1 MANVVEILVTARN
14 ATKEGFAAAEAESGG
29 FASKMQTVGLIG
41 AAALGAVAVASVDM
55 ASQFNSSA
63 TRLITSA
70 GETTKNIG
78 MVKQGMLDMAGQ
90 VGMSADD
97 LAKGM
102 YTVESAG
109 FHGAD
114 GLVVLKAAAQG
125 AKDENA
131 QLGTVA
137 NAVTDVLTDYHLKAS
152 SAADVTSKLVTAVS
166 FGKTN
171 FQDFSGAMSVV
182 LPLASSLHISLADV
196 TGTMAEMTA
205 HGISADEAAQQIAN
219 TMRHLAV
226 PTKTMQAEFKLLGI
240 NTTEVQQKLST
251 TGLAGTLQWLS
262 QVAEKGAPSIGQTYN
277 QALSKLLGSASGLQV
292 ALTTT
297 GENAKATNA
306 AIAGISGASRDA
318 QGNVKGFAEIQ
329 ATFAQRLAEAKDA
342 AGSLAIQ
349 LGEKLLPALTAV
361 LGWLATH
368 VTVVKDVAIAIG
380 IVGGA
385 LITYALAAKTAALAQ
400 AALDLVLD
408 ANVFVLIGIAIAAL
422 AVLVIKYHTQIA
434 AFIEKTWKDIS
445 GFLTSTWNSIF
456 ATGSAIWNK
465 IYNDTVGV
473 VIRMVSGIKN
483 AVTGGFDG
491 WWASHGQELEAVWS
505 KVWDVVSSIFKV
517 QWAVLS
523 GLVKTSLSAMETV
536 WKVSWDLVTGLV
548 KTAWDAVSGVFKVAF
563 SLIEGIA
570 KSGWDLITAGVR
582 VAWAGVQ
589 LILKTAWDVI
599 VGLFSVFLDLIT
611 GHWTKAGNDLRN
623 LATQIWNNIR
633 NYLSSV
639 WSAIATAAG
648 QIFGHIADTII
659 GVFNTIKSTVSSIG
673 GDLLSIGKSV
683 INDLWAGIKS
693 AASDVVNWLEG
704 FAKSIVNVFKT
715 VWGWFSP
722 ARVFYE
728 GGKAVMQGVAGGLK
742 DHAHTAVHQ
751 ASLAANAIVAVGAG
765 IIGGGVAQWRALVV
779 KALQMEGL
787 PVSLADNVLYQM
799 QTESGGNPNAV
810 NNTDINAQEGHPSQ
824 GLMQVIPS
832 TFAAYHWP
840 GTSNNIRDPLANIA
854 AAINYARHVYGP
866 NLANQYG
873 GIGSGH
879 GYAAG
884 GATSAGWALVGE
896 HGRELVKLPGGA
908 TVRPHGAT
916 EQMLSQMAA
925 GQVNVTF
932 ELGSSGN
939 ASFDEFMLTW
949 IREHAR
955 TKGGGNVQAAFGRN

>member
-1 MANVVEILVTARN
+1 
-14 ATKEGFAAAEAESGG
+14 
-29 FASKMQTVGLIG
+29 MQTVGLVG
-41 AAALGAVAVASVDM
+41 AAALGAVAIASVDM

-114 GLVVLKAAAQG
+114 GLTVLKAAAQG

-226 PTKTMQAEFKLLGI
+226 PTHTMQAEFKLLGI
-240 NTTEVQQKLST
+240 STTEVQQKLST
-251 TGLAGTLQWLS
+251 DGLAGTLQWLS

-349 LGEKLLPALTAV
+349 LGEKLLPALTSA
-361 LGWLATH
+361 LGWMATH
-368 VTVVKDVAIAIG
+368 VSVVRDIAVAIG

-408 ANVFVLIGIAIAAL
+408 ANPFVLIGIAIAAL
-422 AVLVIKYHTQIA
+422 AILVIKYHTQIWQ
-434 AFIEKTWKDIS
+434 FITKTWGDIS

-483 AVTGGFDG
+483 AITGGFDG

-517 QWAVLS
+517 AWANIS
-523 GLVKTSLSAMETV
+523 GEVKT
-536 WKVSWDLVTGLV
+536 GLAV
-548 KTAWDAVSGVFKVAF
+548 VQALWKTAWDLVSGIV
-563 SLIEGIA
+563 
-570 KSGWDLITAGVR
+570 
-582 VAWAGVQ
+582 
-589 LILKTAWDVI
+589 KTAWDVI
-599 VGLFSVFLDLIT
+599 TGLFKVSFSVIEGVAKAGWDLIAAYVRVVWAAITAVLKTAWDLLVGMFSVFLDLLT
-611 GHWTKAGNDLRN
+611 GHWSKAWTDLKN
-623 LATQIWNNIR
+623 TAVQIWNNISDFLTTLWNNIR
-633 NYLSSV
+633 
-639 WSAIATAAG
+639 TTAG

-659 GVFNTIKSTVSSIG
+659 GVFNTIESTVSAIG
-673 GDLLSIGKSV
+673 NDLYNVGKSV
-683 INDLWAGIKS
+683 ITDLWNGIKAS
-693 AASDVVNWLEG
+693 ATDVVSWLEG

-840 GTSNNIRDPLANIA
+840 GTSGNIRDPLANIA
-854 AAINYARHVYGP
+854 AAINYAKHVYGP

-884 GATSAGWALVGE
+884 GATSAGWAMLGE
-896 HGRELVKLPGGA
+896 HGRELVQLPGGA
-908 TVRPHGAT
+908 TVHPHSAT
-916 EQMLSQMAA
+916 EQMMSQLSG
-925 GQVNVTF
+925 GQVSVHF

-955 TKGGGNVQAAFGRN
+955 IKGGGNVQTAFGRNK